1 MNLISGSYDGGRL
14 RALSSLSWKIA
25 LTVCSLILSPFTFVG
40 MLRMPSGDF

>member
-1 MNLISGSYDGGRL
+1 MMEEDCMHYLPCL
-14 RALSSLSWKIA
+14 WKIA